1 MKKRFLIN
9 QKGVYYLTTGKLLEY
24 NENDVGNDE
33 EKQKGVEEVKTKFKE
48 IRDAPH
54 TFYEAVEITS
64 SKFGPLN
71 TGQSDLS

>member
-24 NENDVGNDE
+24 NEKDVGNNE
-33 EKQKGVEEVKTKFKE
+33 EKKKGVEEVKKTFKE

-54 TFYEAVEITS
+54 TFYEAVEITDS
-64 SKFGPLN
+64 SFGPLN